1 MAADPVIP
9 TSELHFETANAPSEI
24 TFRFFGRLISST
36 SPTFR
41 DAVRSVIA
49 EKKTIIL
56 DFSNV
61 SYIDS
66 SGLGVLVSVWVSAKK
81 AGSELKPINMT
92 SAVKELFRLTNVDK
106 LFAASQFPDTPR
118 Q

>member
-1 MAADPVIP
+1 MAVNPVVP

-24 TFRFFGRLISST
+24 TFRFSGRLTSST
-36 SPTFR
+36 SSTLR
-41 DAVRSVIA
+41 DAVRSVIP

-56 DFSNV
+56 DLSNV
-61 SYIDS
+61 NYIDS

-92 SAVKELFRLTNVDK
+92 PAVKELFRLTNVDK
-106 LFAASQFPDTPR
+106 LFATSRFP
-118 Q
+118 